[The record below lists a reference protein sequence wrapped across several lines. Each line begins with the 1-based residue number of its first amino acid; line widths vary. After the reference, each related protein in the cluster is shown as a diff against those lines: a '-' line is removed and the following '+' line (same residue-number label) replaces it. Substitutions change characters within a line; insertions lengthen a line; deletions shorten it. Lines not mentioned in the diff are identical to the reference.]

1 MLNHGK
7 NVEFLLASYYFFEHR
22 SPSFSRDMIHEY
34 YIYVCV
40 FVCVCVL
47 LYGLLAKA
55 WPCSAVEHQTLLPA
69 ALPECCLAAGLLPCQ
84 DAGAGRKWEQD
95 GR

>member
-1 MLNHGK
+1 MT
-7 NVEFLLASYYFFEHR
+7 
-22 SPSFSRDMIHEY
+22 HEY
-34 YIYVCV
+34 IIINIYIYVCV
-40 FVCVCVL
+40 CVSVCVCVCVCVL
-47 LYGLLAKA
+47 LYDLLAKA